1 VEDFHQVHERM
12 RGSRERG
19 QKLALSNWRVKAVG
33 RTTKPALA
41 SCQQTGDNP
50 SPEALLGMR
59 KAYFK
64 DLGGLVETPVYEG
77 DKLRPGNVI
86 APPAIIEEM
95 ATTIVIFPGS
105 RALVSNYGHYLIE
118 VSI

>member
-1 VEDFHQVHERM
+1 M
-12 RGSRERG
+12 
-19 QKLALSNWRVKAVG
+19 
-33 RTTKPALA
+33 
-41 SCQQTGDNP
+41 
-50 SPEALLGMR
+50 
-59 KAYFK
+59 
-64 DLGGLVETPVYEG
+64 ETPVYEG
-77 DKLRPGNVI
+77 DKLRPGNLI